1 MRRGSVPLLTMNVVL
16 ITLAVLMLA
25 RMRVGGGAGCEKPE
39 RREGTCVGEPGECP
53 EIRVGLALPE
63 AIRFGAA
70 APTVSIALF
79 IDLGSVR
86 SRQIFQRVTRALS
99 AGTLGRATE
108 LRILHAPG
116 TCEIRGAERCTAART
131 VECAERLAP
140 GIGIQAIGLAFDQ
153 QWQPERDL
161 LAGVAALGVE
171 VHALRGCVAM
181 EREVDARLAAHAEAA
196 RRHDFME
203 APAGFVVVPGTPL
216 RISPVGAWLTEASL
230 RTLTECL
237 VDGRCREEP

>member
-1 MRRGSVPLLTMNVVL
+1 MRRGSVPLLMMNVVL

-25 RMRVGGGAGCEKPE
+25 RTRVGGAGCEKPE
-39 RREGTCVGEPGECP
+39 RREETCVGEPGECP

-86 SRQIFQRVTRALS
+86 SRQIFQRVTRALG
-99 AGTLGRATE
+99 AGTIGRATE

-116 TCEIRGAERCTAART
+116 ACDIREAERCTAALT

-140 GIGIQAIGLAFDQ
+140 GIGIRAIGVAFDQ
-153 QWQPERDL
+153 QWQPERSML
-161 LAGVAALGVE
+161 EGVVALGVE
-171 VHALRGCVAM
+171 VTGLRSCV
-181 EREVDARLAAHAEAA
+181 EIEPEVDARLAAHAEAA
-196 RRHDFME
+196 RRHGFVE
-203 APAGFVVVPGTPL
+203 APAGFVIVPGTTP
-216 RISPVGAWLTEASL
+216 RISPFGAWLTEVSL
-230 RTLTECL
+230 RSLTECL
-237 VDGRCREEP
+237 VDGRCRESP

>member
-1 MRRGSVPLLTMNVVL
+1 MRRGRVPLLMMNVVL

-25 RMRVGGGAGCEKPE
+25 RMRVGGAGCEKPE
-39 RREGTCVGEPGECP
+39 RREGTCAGEPGECP
-53 EIRVGLALPE
+53 EIRVGMELPD

-86 SRQIFQRVTRALS
+86 SRQIFQRVTRALG
-99 AGTLGRATE
+99 AGSIGRATE

-116 TCEIRGAERCTAART
+116 ACDIREAERCTAALT

-140 GIGIQAIGLAFDQ
+140 GLGIRAIGVAFDQ

-161 LAGVAALGVE
+161 LAGVAGLGVE
-171 VHALRGCVAM
+171 VTVLRSCVAT

-196 RRHDFME
+196 RRHGFVE
-203 APAGFVVVPGTPL
+203 APAGFVIVPGSPP
-216 RISPVGAWLTEASL
+216 RISPFGAWLTEASL
-230 RTLTECL
+230 RSLTECL
-237 VDGRCREEP
+237 VDGRCQEEP

>member
-1 MRRGSVPLLTMNVVL
+1 MRRGSVPLLTLNVVL

-25 RMRVGGGAGCEKPE
+25 RMWVGDGDGCEKPE
-39 RREGTCVGEPGECP
+39 RRERTCEEEPGECP

-86 SRQIFQRVTRALS
+86 SRQIFQRVTYALG
-99 AGTLGRATE
+99 AGTIGRATE

-116 TCEIRGAERCTAART
+116 ACDIRDAERCIAART

-140 GIGIQAIGLAFDQ
+140 GIGIQAIGVAFDQ

-161 LAGVAALGVE
+161 LTGVAALGVE
-171 VHALRGCVAM
+171 ATALRSCVAM
-181 EREVDARLAAHAEAA
+181 EREVDARLVAHAEAA
-196 RRHDFME
+196 RRHGFVE
-203 APAGFVVVPGTPL
+203 APAGFVVVLGTPL
-216 RISPVGAWLTEASL
+216 RISPFGAWLTEASL
-230 RTLTECL
+230 RSLTECL
-237 VDGRCREEP
+237 VDGRCQEEP